1 MSTRTQGILIFVAV
15 LVVLRF
21 VLRLRVSIVGS
32 LALTF
37 FVWLVVEEIN
47 RRRKR

>member
-1 MSTRTQGILIFVAV
+1 MSARAQGIVIFVAV
-15 LVVLRF
+15 LLVLRF
-21 VLRLRVSIVGS
+21 VLRLRISILGS

-37 FVWLVVEEIN
+37 FVWLVVDEIN